1 MYGRKF
7 FAPLFFIAAFA
18 FGSISVFAQ
27 GAVLKGKVVQKKG
40 SASTPVA
47 GVTVTCYNVTDFTQL
62 TNSTCGTAKTD
73 QQGAFSISGL
83 SSDAKFIIALGGGG
97 IAPIIT
103 LPVNPSEKEE
113 LITVKKGDG
122 KMPSK
127 YEVWV
132 GFAFTKVGSSFT
144 EEQKQAQAQY
154 EKLTADITAKEKSS
168 KDRTDKLNAILK
180 EGNDAYA
187 AKNYTMALAKYEEG
201 LKLAPDYILSAPLF
215 LNNRAEALKRKA
227 IENYIAAGKSNDSQ
241 AVSAAKSQA
250 EKELGAAL
258 DAVFN
263 SYTLIVK
270 DKPTNVQ
277 DKAVNEK
284 NKFRAIDQATDVADY
299 MFKLHV
305 VDSEKAE
312 IVKTL
317 VGAYLN
323 LVKDSAK
330 KGKAQRILANYLM
343 EAYDYT
349 AAIVEYKKALKY
361 AKNDPDIIARI
372 GLALYSTGEK
382 ANSQEALNYIDYFL
396 KIAPPN
402 HEMRSGMPEIIKD
415 LTKNQK
421 LKPQKI
427 N

>member
-1 MYGRKF
+1 
-7 FAPLFFIAAFA
+7 
-18 FGSISVFAQ
+18 
-27 GAVLKGKVVQKKG
+27 
-40 SASTPVA
+40 
-47 GVTVTCYNVTDFTQL
+47 
-62 TNSTCGTAKTD
+62 
-73 QQGAFSISGL
+73 
-83 SSDAKFIIALGGGG
+83 
-97 IAPIIT
+97 
-103 LPVNPSEKEE
+103 
-113 LITVKKGDG
+113 
-122 KMPSK
+122 
-127 YEVWV
+127 
-132 GFAFTKVGSSFT
+132 
-144 EEQKQAQAQY
+144 
-154 EKLTADITAKEKSS
+154 
-168 KDRTDKLNAILK
+168 
-180 EGNDAYA
+180 
-187 AKNYTMALAKYEEG
+187 
-201 LKLAPDYILSAPLF
+201 
-215 LNNRAEALKRKA
+215 
-227 IENYIAAGKSNDSQ
+227 
-241 AVSAAKSQA
+241 
-250 EKELGAAL
+250 
-258 DAVFN
+258 
-263 SYTLIVK
+263 
-270 DKPTNVQ
+270 
-277 DKAVNEK
+277 
-284 NKFRAIDQATDVADY
+284 

-323 LVKDSAK
+323 LVTDSVK